1 MSTAVL
7 DRPVA
12 ADKVGAGI
20 IDSDIHPAPAR
31 GGETL
36 KPYMARRWQD
46 HLNLYGQQTNG
57 PYSTVYGYP
66 RYMPGTARRD
76 SWPENGGLP
85 GSDVPL
91 MREQHL
97 DRNNVALG
105 IMEPLGFGQS
115 AHNVE
120 FGAAMVSAV
129 NDWQVDAFVDQEPRL
144 RASLVIA
151 HEDARAAVAEIRRR
165 APDRRYAQIQLVSLA
180 AEPLGRRRYWP
191 IYEEAAAYGLP
202 IGIHVGGPAGA
213 RTASG
218 WPAYYNEEHLSL
230 VATMQTHMMSLIF
243 EGVCEH
249 FPQLKFVL
257 IEGGVAWSIP
267 LKKRI
272 DRLWRSMGSEVP
284 HVKRPPSD
292 YVAENFY
299 FSTQPIEEP
308 ENPEDLVHIFEQVGW
323 DRLLYASDY
332 PHWDYDDP
340 RYAFK
345 TEMPED
351 KMNKVMRTNALGLYR
366 L

>member
-20 IDSDIHPAPAR
+20 IDSDIHPAPAQ

-46 HLNLYGQQTNG
+46 HLDLYGQQTNG
-57 PYSTVYGYP
+57 PYASVYGYP

-76 SWPENGGLP
+76 AWPENGGLP
-85 GSDVPL
+85 GSDLSL
-91 MREQHL
+91 MRAQHL

-180 AEPLGRRRYWP
+180 AEP
-191 IYEEAAAYGLP
+191 
-202 IGIHVGGPAGA
+202 
-213 RTASG
+213 
-218 WPAYYNEEHLSL
+218 
-230 VATMQTHMMSLIF
+230 
-243 EGVCEH
+243 
-249 FPQLKFVL
+249 
-257 IEGGVAWSIP
+257 
-267 LKKRI
+267 
-272 DRLWRSMGSEVP
+272 
-284 HVKRPPSD
+284 
-292 YVAENFY
+292 
-299 FSTQPIEEP
+299 
-308 ENPEDLVHIFEQVGW
+308 
-323 DRLLYASDY
+323 
-332 PHWDYDDP
+332 
-340 RYAFK
+340 
-345 TEMPED
+345 
-351 KMNKVMRTNALGLYR
+351 
-366 L
+366 